1 MQGVATYQ
9 KRIGLFLSAR
19 RAAEIQTDIEW
30 AEHLG
35 IQAAWI
41 PTDGARIDGIT
52 TLAAAAA
59 RTRDI
64 MLGTAIVPTYPRH
77 PLVMAQ
83 QVQVAAQLAPGR
95 FRLGIG
101 PSHRPLMQQ
110 MGIDL
115 QNPMGHLREYVR
127 ILKALLQQGSVD
139 LDGEFYQAHETIPKT
154 VDVPVMVSAL
164 QRGSFELCGAEA
176 DGAITWVC
184 PYDYLRETALPAMTQ
199 GAEAAGRPVPPLIVH
214 TPVCLHDNAREARD
228 AFREEHGST
237 LSLPFYQRMMTA
249 AGYPD
254 ASKQTWT
261 DAMIDGLLVYGS
273 ESRIADRLRAL
284 LDMGATEIMATAVPA
299 GDDRPASLDRTLR
312 LLGQVS
318 QSLT

>member
-1 MQGVATYQ
+1 MSS
-9 KRIGLFLSAR
+9 K
-19 RAAEIQTDIEW
+19 RAAEIQTDVEW

-35 IQAAWI
+35 IQAAWV

-52 TLAAAAA
+52 TLAATAA

-83 QVQVAAQLAPGR
+83 QVQVVGQLAPGR

-115 QNPMGHLREYVR
+115 RSPIGHLREYVR
-127 ILKALLQQGSVD
+127 ILKALLQEGKVD
-139 LDGEFYQAHETIPKT
+139 LDGDYYQAHETIPEP

-176 DGAITWVC
+176 DGAITWIC
-184 PYDYLRETALPAMTQ
+184 PHDYLRDVGLPAMTQ
-199 GAEAAGRPVPPLIVH
+199 AAEEAGRPVPPLIVH
-214 TPVCLHDNAREARD
+214 TPVCLHGNPEEARD
-228 AFREEHGST
+228 AFRTDHAGT
-237 LSLPFYQRMMTA
+237 LTLPYYQRMMEA
-249 AGYPD
+249 AGYPE
-254 ASKQTWT
+254 ASEETWS
-261 DAMIDGLLVYGS
+261 DAMIDGLLVSGD
-273 ESRIADRLRAL
+273 ETRIGDRLREL
-284 LDMGATEIMATAVPA
+284 LDMGAAEIMVTPVLA
-299 GDDRPASLDRTLR
+299 GDDKPTALDRTLK
-312 LLGQVS
+312 LVGQIA
-318 QSLT
+318 QSLA

>member
-1 MQGVATYQ
+1 MQDSGTDQ
-9 KRIGLFLSAR
+9 KRIGLFLSSK

-30 AEHLG
+30 AERLG
-35 IQAAWI
+35 IQAAWV

-52 TLAAAAA
+52 TLAATAA

-110 MGIDL
+110 MGINL

-127 ILKALLQQGSVD
+127 ILKALLQEGKVD
-139 LDGEFYQAHETIPKT
+139 LDGDYYQAHEFIPEP
-154 VDVPVMVSAL
+154 VDVRVMISAL

-184 PYDYLRETALPAMTQ
+184 PHDYLRDVCLPAMVK
-199 GAEAAGRPVPPLIVH
+199 GAEEAGRPVPPLIVH
-214 TPVCLHDNAREARD
+214 TPVCLHDNADEAR
-228 AFREEHGST
+228 ATFREDHGGT
-237 LSLPFYQRMMTA
+237 LTLPFYQRMMAA
-249 AGYPD
+249 AGYPE
-254 ASKQTWT
+254 ASNGAWSNG
-261 DAMIDGLLVYGS
+261 MIDGLLAHGD
-273 ESRIADRLRAL
+273 ETRIGDRLREL
-284 LDMGATEIMATAVPA
+284 LGMGAAEIMVTPVLAGGDKPA
-299 GDDRPASLDRTLR
+299 ALDRTLK
-312 LLGQVS
+312 LVAQVA
-318 QSLT
+318 QSLA

>member
-1 MQGVATYQ
+1 MSS
-9 KRIGLFLSAR
+9 K

-35 IQAAWI
+35 IQAAWV

-59 RTRDI
+59 RTKDI

-115 QNPMGHLREYVR
+115 RSPLGHLREYVR
-127 ILKALLQQGSVD
+127 ILKALLQEGKVD
-139 LDGEFYQAHETIPKT
+139 LDGEYYQAHETIPEPL
-154 VDVPVMVSAL
+154 DVPVMISAL
-164 QRGSFELCGAEA
+164 QKGSFALSGAEA
-176 DGAITWVC
+176 DGAITWIC
-184 PYDYLRETALPAMTQ
+184 PHDYLRDVGLPAMTQ
-199 GAEAAGRPVPPLIVH
+199 GAEEAGRPVPPLIVH
-214 TPVCLHDNAREARD
+214 TPVCLHDNGDEARD
-228 AFREEHGST
+228 AFREDHAGT
-237 LSLPFYQRMMTA
+237 LSLPFYQRMMEA
-249 AGYPD
+249 AGYPE
-254 ASKQTWT
+254 ASKGTWS
-261 DAMIDGLLVYGS
+261 DAMIDGLLVCGD
-273 ESRIADRLRAL
+273 ETRIGDRLREL
-284 LDMGATEIMATAVPA
+284 LDMGAAEIMVTPVLAGNDKPA
-299 GDDRPASLDRTLR
+299 ALDRTLK
-312 LLGQVS
+312 LVGQIA
-318 QSLT
+318 QSLV

>member
-1 MQGVATYQ
+1 MQGGSLEQ
-9 KRIGLFLSAR
+9 KRIGLFLSSK
-19 RAAEIQTDIEW
+19 RAAEIQTDVEW

-35 IQAAWI
+35 IQAAWV

-52 TLAAAAA
+52 TLAATAA

-115 QNPMGHLREYVR
+115 RSPIGHLREYVR
-127 ILKALLQQGSVD
+127 ILKALLQEGKVD
-139 LDGEFYQAHETIPKT
+139 LDGEFYQAHETIPEP

-164 QRGSFELCGAEA
+164 QRRSFELCGAEA
-176 DGAITWVC
+176 DGAITWIC
-184 PYDYLRETALPAMTQ
+184 PWDYLRDVGLPAMTQ
-199 GAEAAGRPVPPLIVH
+199 GAQEAGRPVPPLIVH
-214 TPVCLHDNAREARD
+214 APVCLHDDAKEARD
-228 AFREEHGST
+228 AFRREHDST

-249 AGYPD
+249 AGYPE
-254 ASKQTWT
+254 ASKGTWS
-261 DAMIDGLLVYGS
+261 DAMIDGLLVHGD
-273 ESRIADRLRAL
+273 ETRIGDRLREL
-284 LDMGATEIMATAVPA
+284 LNMGATEIMVTPVPA
-299 GDDRPASLDRTLR
+299 GDDRAAALDRTLR
-312 LLGQVS
+312 LVGQVA
-318 QSLT
+318 QSLP